1 MKVKTGKGEISLV
14 VLVAILSVSAIVSL
28 PGLAISPILD
38 DLDKIF
44 PHASEL
50 EVDLYRVDLG
60 RLVSKYIGETEKNLR
75 LVFDS
80 AERAGAVLLFD
91 EADALFG
98 TRTDVKDAHDRYAN
112 IEVGYLLIFIN
123 PLLYIID

>member
-44 PHASEL
+44 PMWH
-50 EVDLYRVDLG
+50 
-60 RLVSKYIGETEKNLR
+60 N
-75 LVFDS
+75 
-80 AERAGAVLLFD
+80 
-91 EADALFG
+91 
-98 TRTDVKDAHDRYAN
+98 DRYLRQCYYNLQEKYDYGGITDAEW
-112 IEVGYLLIFIN
+112 IAIVGHLWMKVDKN
-123 PLLYIID
+123 E